1 MKKYWYVVI
10 LAVVLV
16 LSYGS
21 NMTSFW
27 PNFVNT
33 GKVFTTIMAEN
44 VGGTVVLIA
53 VETNQPAKYDS
64 DNRKIF
70 FILLSQCHGY
80 PPSTFTVWP
89 WGVYPLSWAN
99 RWGYQAEY

>member
-10 LAVVLV
+10 VAVVLV

-21 NMTSFW
+21 NMTSPW

-33 GKVFTTIMAEN
+33 GKVFTTIMAESA
-44 VGGTVVLIA
+44 GGTVVLIA
-53 VETNQPAKYDS
+53 VETNQHVKYLS
-64 DNRKIF
+64 ANRQVF
-70 FILLSQCHGY
+70 LMPLSQCSGY
-80 PPSTFTVWP
+80 PPSTFTVRP

-99 RWGYQAEY
+99 RWGYQD